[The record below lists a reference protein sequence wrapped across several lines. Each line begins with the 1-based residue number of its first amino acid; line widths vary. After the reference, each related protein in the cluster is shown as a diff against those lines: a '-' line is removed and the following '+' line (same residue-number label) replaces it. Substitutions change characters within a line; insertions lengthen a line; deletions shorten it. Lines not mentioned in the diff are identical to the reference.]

1 MKKKLAALLAL
12 AMSMTMLAAC
22 GDSDSSSTPASQA
35 DSTPDSS
42 VAETTTAP
50 DSSEAPDE
58 TTTAPESSEAP
69 DETTTA
75 EPETPAGPQTEFI
88 SDGENP
94 GDWAAV
100 NFVAD
105 DEGTVNA
112 WIDLA
117 NFEPFKETGCTVTF
131 DYSFAKAIDMKDPAA
146 GEKYMDYYLIGPCF
160 ASNWA
165 KIYADAPEGT
175 AYMTGI
181 AEELD
186 ARVDK
191 GGELKE
197 DWEGQYFM
205 QSDGFIV
212 LCQQKGTETWEWDT
226 NEITFTITPEG
237 IQAMI
242 DCATTNED
250 GSVYGGLVLQTYGVI
265 VNKLTLSEPAAE

>member
-22 GDSDSSSTPASQA
+22 GDSDSSSTPASQPE
-35 DSTPDSS
+35 STPDSS

-58 TTTAPESSEAP
+58 TTTAPDSSEAP
-69 DETTTA
+69 DETTA
-75 EPETPAGPQTEFI
+75 PEEPAGPQTEFI
-88 SDGENP
+88 SDGEDP
-94 GDWAAV
+94 GDFAAV
-100 NFVAD
+100 NFVVD

-146 GEKYMDYYLIGPCF
+146 GEKYLEYYLIAPCF

-165 KIYADAPEGT
+165 KVYADAPEGT
-175 AYMTGI
+175 PYMSGI
-181 AEELD
+181 SEELD
-186 ARVDK
+186 ARVAK
-191 GGELKE
+191 GGDLKE

-205 QSDGFIV
+205 QSDGFFV

-226 NEITFTITPEG
+226 NEITFTITPAG

-242 DCATTNED
+242 DCATTNDD
-250 GSVYGGLVLQTYGVI
+250 GSVYGGLVLQTHGVI